1 MHEIVHVLSSDFFQ
15 YNNKLPNNPSIN
27 IGCGHFLIYKVRVS
41 KDVILGCGC
50 QNAQNK
56 CIQNPLPF
64 GWACSR
70 YIQFLRR
77 LHLQESSNE

>member
-1 MHEIVHVLSSDFFQ
+1 MCIEEILFEIPHCDIS
-15 YNNKLPNNPSIN
+15 
-27 IGCGHFLIYKVRVS
+27 FLYHRVQVS
-41 KDVILGCGC
+41 KGVILGCRC

-56 CIQNPLPF
+56 CIQNPLSF
-64 GWACSR
+64 EWACSR